1 MILKLHK
8 HNMWLTLNENHNVE
22 GAKPETKILK
32 EIFFK
37 KFVTVIQKWQA
48 YCWCWS
54 NITTCKRSNQS
65 IKYYLMNMNRLAKD
79 I

>member
-32 EIFFK
+32 EIFFLN
-37 KFVTVIQKWQA
+37 
-48 YCWCWS
+48 S
-54 NITTCKRSNQS
+54 
-65 IKYYLMNMNRLAKD
+65 
-79 I
+79 